1 MVLLKRLT
9 LRKLNMRSL
18 DIIRRSFR
26 SLRSA
31 KTRTVL
37 TVFAIG
43 VGAFALTLTLG
54 ASNGAQQYAS
64 TTIKDNFDPT
74 ELIVTNDN
82 TIFTT
87 TDTSKP
93 QVYDPSFGSI
103 TSPSGATKQVK
114 MLGDDDIARLRNVP
128 GVSTV
133 TPGVSVS
140 LQYLTRDGQKKY
152 EATAVTYD
160 DYSAPTLLAGHIPS
174 TLSDSSVILPEGFVN
189 ALGFSSAQDA
199 VGKTVRL
206 SVAKQYDQASIV
218 SSLLSGDASAL
229 GSQLSTPSTN
239 MEEKFTV
246 IAVTKK
252 PSTLIQASTGLY
264 LHINSNDIAK
274 LNDFTTQGT
283 PNFHKYLLAYAK
295 VTDGKNQSKL
305 TAAQAQIK
313 KLGYGAQ
320 SILDTEK
327 TITQVISVLEGIVTV
342 FGIIAVI
349 ASVFGVVNTMYISV
363 LQRTRE
369 IGLMKA
375 LGMHKKDIN
384 KLFLFEAAL
393 IGLLGGLVGSGL
405 AIIAGTLLNPTI
417 SNKLSLG
424 DARLLNFKLDQVV
437 ILILALMLV
446 AILAGLFPA
455 RKASKLDPIEA
466 LRTE

>member
-1 MVLLKRLT
+1 
-9 LRKLNMRSL
+9 MRSL

-26 SLRSA
+26 SLGSA

-64 TTIKDNFDPT
+64 TIIKDNFDPT
-74 ELIVTNDN
+74 ELIVTGDSA
-82 TIFTT
+82 IFNT

-93 QVYDPSFGSI
+93 QIYDPGFGSI
-103 TSPSGATKQVK
+103 TLPSGASKQVK
-114 MLGDDDIARLRNVP
+114 MLSDNDLDRLERVP

-133 TPGVSVS
+133 TPGVSLS

-152 EATAVTYD
+152 EATAEAYN
-160 DYSAPTLLAGHIPS
+160 DYSAPTLLAGHIPA
-174 TLSDSSVILPEGFVN
+174 TLSAGTVILPEGFVD
-189 ALGFSSAQDA
+189 ALGFTSPQDA
-199 VGKTVRL
+199 IGKTLRL

-218 SSLLSGDASAL
+218 SSLLSGDAAAL
-229 GSQLSTPSTN
+229 GSKLNTTRTN

-246 IAVTKK
+246 IAVSKT
-252 PSTLIQASTGLY
+252 PPTLIQASTGLY
-264 LHINSNDIAK
+264 LHISASDVAK

-283 PNFHKYLLAYAK
+283 TNYHKYLFAYAK
-295 VTDGKNQSKL
+295 ITDGKNQSKL
-305 TAAQAQIK
+305 TAAQTQIK

-342 FGIIAVI
+342 FGAIAII

-393 IGLLGGLVGSGL
+393 IGLLGGIVGSAL
-405 AIIAGTLLNPTI
+405 AIIAGLLLNPTI
-417 SNKLSLG
+417 SQKLSLG
-424 DARLLNFKLDQVV
+424 DAKLLIFQPNQIIL
-437 ILILALMLV
+437 LILALMFV